1 MLKQYILGIKI
12 HIQIQHY
19 FGHQSKRNCRKDNTF
34 LLCLRKWDKKT
45 DESWPKIIEECKD
58 YAKEYSLNLK
68 LLPMDLRDQKELIA
82 LKDTSI
88 ELLKPKSASDVL
100 KIISKAK
107 ILCSMRLHPSI
118 LALAVG
124 TPVLSISYS
133 TKVRNFIESL
143 NVKAGAI
150 VLNLNEADKIKNS
163 LNEIAG
169 QTPEFDIE
177 TPTKKNQEF
186 LAAVLHQE

>member
-1 MLKQYILGIKI
+1 
-12 HIQIQHY
+12 
-19 FGHQSKRNCRKDNTF
+19 
-34 LLCLRKWDKKT
+34 
-45 DESWPKIIEECKD
+45 
-58 YAKEYSLNLK
+58 
-68 LLPMDLRDQKELIA
+68 MDLRDQKELIA